1 MHRLCE
7 NGHKE
12 PNNYRTEKNKN
23 SFGVRSIS
31 SFCNKH
37 SLVQKYNLDYK
48 SFEYPWPTF
57 RNKGFE
63 YSWPTLR
70 NKGFEYPALAH
81 CAVIKV
87 LNTPGPLCGYKG
99 YEYPWPTV
107 RL

>member
-1 MHRLCE
+1 MHCLCE
-7 NGHKE
+7 NVHKE

-37 SLVQKYNLDYK
+37 SMVQKYNLDYK
-48 SFEYPWPTF
+48 GFEYP
-57 RNKGFE
+57 
-63 YSWPTLR
+63 WPTLR

-99 YEYPWPTV
+99 FEYPWPTV